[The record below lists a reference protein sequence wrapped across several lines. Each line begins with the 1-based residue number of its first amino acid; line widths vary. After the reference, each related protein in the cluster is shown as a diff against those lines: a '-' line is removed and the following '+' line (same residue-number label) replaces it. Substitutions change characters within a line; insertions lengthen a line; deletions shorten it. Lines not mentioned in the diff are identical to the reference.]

1 MQSIKPIIGRVLLS
15 LSLVLIATTIKAQ
28 ISSNAFFTE
37 PTQYGGGAAE
47 DPIFFYTDI
56 NTATLTAPGGTAYQW
71 YQYSTA
77 SNSFE
82 PIAGATTATLSN
94 ITERGYRVDV
104 DAQAYYCWNFV
115 PLMQID
121 SIGTTP
127 PKNSCDNVRLTAYL
141 TKPLIYFNHHREDT
155 PPREVDYSFSWSSA
169 PTGPIEGKT
178 GNGQMIDAPFADT
191 DYTVIVGTKFS
202 PTLQPVSEQLAYT
215 AIAVEAKF
223 SHETEGTAENEAT
236 EGSAPMIVRFT
247 DESLGKVDIR
257 EWRFGDSEQDCSGLG
272 YKELEPWQFD
282 CFGDYPVTLYVK
294 NENSQCESISES
306 ITFSIKEMSIKVP
319 NAFTPFSSPGQ
330 NDEFRV
336 SYRSVNKFTML
347 IYNRWGRKVYSSSN
361 PEVGWDGRIG
371 NSKAEPGVYF
381 YKIEATGYNPG
392 EKEELEGAVHLIV
405 N

>member
-15 LSLVLIATTIKAQ
+15 LSLVLIATSIKAQ
-28 ISSNAFFTE
+28 ISSNAFYTE

-56 NTATLTAPGGTAYQW
+56 NTATLTAPGGATYQW

-77 SNSFE
+77 TSSFE
-82 PIAGATTATLSN
+82 PIVGATTATLSN

-104 DAQAYYCWNFV
+104 DAQPYYCWNFV
-115 PLMQID
+115 PVPQID
-121 SIGTTP
+121 SIGVP
-127 PKNSCDNVRLTAYL
+127 FASCDNLRLTAYTQNKTLAYYRHVSDNGEL
-141 TKPLIYFNHHREDT
+141 T
-155 PPREVDYSFSWSSA
+155 VDYGHEWTSVPA
-169 PTGPIEGKT
+169 GPVSDEDNYT
-178 GNGQMIDAPFADT
+178 RFIDAPTDDSEYSVVVGNKFASG
-191 DYTVIVGTKFS
+191 IV
-202 PTLQPVSEQLAYT
+202 PVQAGYAYV

-223 SHETEGTAENEAT
+223 SHETEGTADNEAT

-247 DESLGKVDIR
+247 DESLGKVTDW
-257 EWRFGDSEQDCSGLG
+257 EWTFGEAGKDFVADPIFTFQKYAEDG
-272 YKELEPWQFD
+272 
-282 CFGDYPVTLYVK
+282 YPVVLYVK
-294 NENSQCESISES
+294 NSESECESE
-306 ITFSIKEMSIKVP
+306 TAPVVFTVNEMSVKVP